1 MKKFLAGLLVLFVLA
16 ITVPFAEAV
25 NCPRHRR
32 SRAAV
37 SRSYQNY
44 RYARN
49 YRNYRY
55 VEPRYG
61 AARYAYRR
69 PSFYQR
75 HKHAIDVG
83 IGTGA
88 GALIGGIARGGKGAG
103 IGALIGAGSGA
114 LYTYVLD
121 KKKRRY

>member
-16 ITVPFAEAV
+16 ITVPITEAA

-32 SRAAV
+32 KAYV
-37 SRSYQNY
+37 S
-44 RYARN
+44 
-49 YRNYRY
+49 RNYRY
-55 VEPRYG
+55 YAQPRSCVYYQPRYRVAG
-61 AARYAYRR
+61 YSYYKR

-88 GALIGGIARGGKGAG
+88 GALIGGIARGGRGAG

-121 KKKRRY
+121 KRKRRY

>member
-16 ITVPFAEAV
+16 MTIPVAEAA
-25 NCPRHRR
+25 NCSRHRR
-32 SRAAV
+32 KGYV
-37 SRSYQNY
+37 SRNY
-44 RYARN
+44 RYAQ
-49 YRNYRY
+49 
-55 VEPRYG
+55 PRYAVAG
-61 AARYAYRR
+61 YNYRR

-88 GALIGGIARGGKGAG
+88 GALIGGIARGGRGAG

-114 LYTYVLD
+114 LFTYVLD